1 MAATATLRA
10 RPPSAS
16 RPANPARKS
25 AAGTRRPAFINGGE
39 RGKRRAESLYHHQG
53 GTSPV
58 HAGPKS
64 INWATIGF
72 MAVIHV
78 LAVVAV
84 LPQFWSWQAV
94 VTFLVLYWVT
104 ACLGVTIGYHRLLS
118 HRSFRVPQ
126 WLERFF
132 ATCGAISCQQGPLD
146 WVGLHRHHHKFSDT
160 DVDHH
165 TSLKGLWWSHM
176 GWMFKDIPAL
186 KAVPRLTG
194 DLAKDPYYRW
204 LNNNFLLLQLPLAG
218 LLFWI
223 GTVTGAGGWA
233 LVLWGIPLRLV
244 LVYHCTWLVNSATHY
259 WGDAPHNSGDSS
271 RNNAWVA
278 ALTFGEGWHNN
289 HHAFPHSARHGFGHQ
304 IDLTWMHIRLMHA
317 LGLATQVR
325 LPAGAN
331 PNSRRRA
338 RRAKALRAKVH
349 SARALSAKAVA

>member
-16 RPANPARKS
+16 RPANSAKTS
-25 AAGTRRPAFINGGE
+25 AAGTRQPAFINGGE
-39 RGKRRAESLYHHQG
+39 RGKRRAESLHGTPRG
-53 GTSPV
+53 GGPV
-58 HAGPKS
+58 HPGRKS
-64 INWATIGF
+64 INWATLGF
-72 MAVIHV
+72 MAAIHG
-78 LAVVAV
+78 LAVIAL
-84 LPQFWSWQAV
+84 LPQFWSWQAI
-94 VTFLVLYWVT
+94 VTFLVLYWIT

-118 HRSFRVPQ
+118 HRSFRVPH

-176 GWMFKDIPAL
+176 GWMFEDIPAMQ
-186 KAVPRLTG
+186 AVPRLTG

-204 LNNNFLLLQLPLAG
+204 LNNNFLLLQVPLAA

-223 GTVTGAGGWA
+223 GTATGAGGWA

-244 LVYHCTWLVNSATHY
+244 LVYHCTWLVNSVTHY

-289 HHAFPHSARHGFGHQ
+289 HHAFPHSARHGFGRQ
-304 IDLTWMHIRLMHA
+304 IDLTWMHIQLMHA

-325 LPAGAN
+325 LPAAAN
-331 PNSRRRA
+331 PNSRRRP
-338 RRAKALRAKVH
+338 RQAK
-349 SARALSAKAVA
+349 ALSAKALAAKAVA